1 MSNYNDILEYEE
13 EEILAKRAEDIS
25 QIPSY
30 LKESRSKGYEYL
42 IFQVNNTKYALEKNF
57 IQELYLDITP
67 SFVPSTPDF
76 IKGIVN
82 IRGEI
87 VSVTDLISFFG
98 LESISKK
105 KSYPAMKI
113 KGAGETEFVLVVD
126 DIDEIINLEYSDIYS
141 FPVSAD
147 SRLERFCK
155 GVTKERI
162 YILDMEKI
170 LNDEKII
177 VDES

>member
-1 MSNYNDILEYEE
+1 MTNYIDISEFDEE
-13 EEILAKRAEDIS
+13 GILARRAEEIS

-30 LKESRSKGYEYL
+30 IKESRQKGYEYL
-42 IFQVNNTKYALEKNF
+42 TFNVNKIKYAIEKKF
-57 IQELYLDITP
+57 IQELYLDIVP
-67 SFVPSTPDF
+67 SFVPSTPEF

-87 VSVTDLISFFG
+87 VSVTDLVAFFG
-98 LESISKK
+98 LEPIVQK
-105 KSYPAMKI
+105 KSYPAMRI
-113 KGAGETEFVLVVD
+113 KGNTETEFVLVAE
-126 DIDEIINLEYSDIYS
+126 DIDEIINLEYSEIFS

-170 LNDEKII
+170 LSDEKII